1 MCRMTI
7 DDTSVALVNAHLA
20 AGQNKIRSRNA
31 DLTAIIEGKALFQ
44 ESEEAVERDG
54 VAYVGGGDGSTVLDH
69 EIVFVSSPCS
79 VFCGRAFTDKWH
91 AVQWRSQL
99 PH

>member
-1 MCRMTI
+1 MTI

-31 DLTAIIEGKALFQ
+31 DLTAIIEGKGLFA
-44 ESEEAVERDG
+44 ESEEVVERDA

-69 EIVFVSSPCS
+69 EIVFVRVSSPKMNVCADLG
-79 VFCGRAFTDKWH
+79 CG
-91 AVQWRSQL
+91 AV
-99 PH
+99 

>member
-31 DLTAIIEGKALFQ
+31 DLTAIIEGKGLFA
-44 ESEEAVERDG
+44 ESEEVVERDA

-69 EIVFVSSPCS
+69 EIVFVRPFSR
-79 VFCGRAFTDKWH
+79 VDKYEGRMLTVCR
-91 AVQWRSQL
+91 AV
-99 PH
+99 